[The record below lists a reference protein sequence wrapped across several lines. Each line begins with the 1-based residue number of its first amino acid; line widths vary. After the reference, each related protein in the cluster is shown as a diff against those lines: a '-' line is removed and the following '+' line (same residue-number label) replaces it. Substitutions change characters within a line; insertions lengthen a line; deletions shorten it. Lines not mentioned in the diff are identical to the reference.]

1 VLREH
6 EGQRGVLQ
14 GRPENWVSEQD
25 RQNAAKAATD
35 GLVCQAITGDP
46 QAALVRRPVVPQSQ
60 PAKMPPGGWCELT
73 PQFQLAYAF
82 DALIDNRGRTF
93 DRYLYDV
100 DTTILFLTGHGAAFG
115 PRTGV
120 AKALEAALAKTGPE
134 MQSRLQRLD
143 AAGLKKAI
151 GEQLGDKEIR
161 ALLARRDRILEI
173 AGSAGR

>member
-1 VLREH
+1 
-6 EGQRGVLQ
+6 
-14 GRPENWVSEQD
+14 
-25 RQNAAKAATD
+25 
-35 GLVCQAITGDP
+35 
-46 QAALVRRPVVPQSQ
+46 
-60 PAKMPPGGWCELT
+60 MPSGGWCELT

-93 DRYLYDV
+93 DRYLYDL

-115 PRTGV
+115 PGTEV

-134 MQSRLQRLD
+134 MLARLRRLD